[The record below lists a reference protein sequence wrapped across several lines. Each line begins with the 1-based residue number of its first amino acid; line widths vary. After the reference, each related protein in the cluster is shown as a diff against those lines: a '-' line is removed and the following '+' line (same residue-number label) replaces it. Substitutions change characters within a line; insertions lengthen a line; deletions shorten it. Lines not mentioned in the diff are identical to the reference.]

1 MPWLSSVVRQE
12 RLAGRRRP
20 GRSVAEDPAQDS
32 GWPPSE
38 LRGRRERF
46 AALIRAERPAILT
59 SYANSLEASRSPVI
73 ADPRACDQAMMDAS
87 EILADVAASVHGSD
101 IQTDGRYEMLPWIA
115 GPAGAESQ
123 LSPADLLRAAETF
136 FDVTV
141 GSLASHVKD
150 DPELLPCFTTAI
162 VALNENISR
171 RIREA
176 TLAYTGYLLERVDQA
191 HIDERHR
198 IARDLHDRLGE
209 GMSVAL
215 RQLELHELTSNSD
228 ALTPSPRAAM
238 AKDAIAEAMRRLRV
252 VTSDLRQES
261 VRSLEKA
268 LIQYIDA
275 TARDVAADADVR
287 LRVSGDETWASPTI
301 IDQAFLIIREAIRNA
316 LRHGSPGMVLIGVAL
331 APHQLRAWVEDDGRG
346 FVPGPRADPVSGG
359 TGLTSMRERAALIG
373 GRLTISS
380 LPGQGT
386 HVELLVPLPGHR
398 DE

>member
-1 MPWLSSVVRQE
+1 M
-12 RLAGRRRP
+12 
-20 GRSVAEDPAQDS
+20 AEDPAQGS
-32 GWPPSE
+32 GWPSSE
-38 LRGRRERF
+38 VRERRERF
-46 AALIRAERPAILT
+46 AALIRADQAAILT
-59 SYANSLEASRSPVI
+59 SYANSLKASRSPVI
-73 ADPRACDQAMMDAS
+73 ADPRACDQAMTDAS
-87 EILADVAASVHGSD
+87 EIMADVAASVQGSE
-101 IQTDGRYEMLPWIA
+101 IQIDSRYEMLPWII

-141 GSLASHVKD
+141 SSMASHVKD

-162 VALNENISR
+162 VALNENINR

-215 RQLELHELTSNSD
+215 RQLELHELTSNTD
-228 ALTPSPRAAM
+228 PLTPSSPRAAM
-238 AKDAIAEAMRRLRV
+238 AKDAITEAMRRLRV

-275 TARDVAADADVR
+275 AARDVAADADVR
-287 LRVSGDETWASPTI
+287 LRVSGDETWASPTV
-301 IDQAFLIIREAIRNA
+301 IDEAFLVIREAIRNA
-316 LRHGSPGMVLIGVAL
+316 LRHGTPRMVLIGVAL
-331 APHQLRAWVEDDGRG
+331 APHELRAWVEDDGCG
-346 FVPGPRADPVSGG
+346 FVPGPRADPASGG

-373 GRLTISS
+373 GRLTIASI
-380 LPGQGT
+380 PGQGT